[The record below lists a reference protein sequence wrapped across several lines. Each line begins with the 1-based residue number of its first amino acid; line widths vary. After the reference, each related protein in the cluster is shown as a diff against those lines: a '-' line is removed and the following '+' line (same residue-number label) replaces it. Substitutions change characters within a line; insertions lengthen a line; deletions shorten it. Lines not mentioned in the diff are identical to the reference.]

1 MSKRSSSIAAPQV
14 EPPKKQRLVDR
25 ESEAQQVIAAESTVD
40 ETPKAKVLIPTEAE
54 RAKIRKFPL
63 LAFTAPYEGGEFYYE
78 RECYDEY
85 YHLVSKELVSG
96 ATKGPDGLVGRDCVT
111 VSGTPGIGKSVFYA
125 YFFERYRKEHPNT
138 WIIAVAFQQN
148 QVNKLSVA
156 AVGKEPVY
164 YGSDQASRQLLQE
177 ASLEAVQWKETEEE
191 GVTDKRLLFLCD
203 GSPDMT
209 RRQCVVFT
217 DPNKRWRKVSR
228 KLYCDYYMPLWTL
241 DELQEA
247 ATLLNYPISDDLIK
261 ARFEKFGGVAREC
274 LSLDPVVSKKAERDL
289 TKQMNAIFDPNVLRK
304 LLLEHETS
312 HYLLHYVPEADR
324 AFTVPQLASEFVEEK
339 LQERMLTKSYEQ
351 REDLR
356 NLIESWEGA

>member
-111 VSGTPGIGKSVFYA
+111 VSGTP
-125 YFFERYRKEHPNT
+125 
-138 WIIAVAFQQN
+138 VAFQQN

>member
-1 MSKRSSSIAAPQV
+1 
-14 EPPKKQRLVDR
+14 
-25 ESEAQQVIAAESTVD
+25 
-40 ETPKAKVLIPTEAE
+40 
-54 RAKIRKFPL
+54 
-63 LAFTAPYEGGEFYYE
+63 
-78 RECYDEY
+78 
-85 YHLVSKELVSG
+85 
-96 ATKGPDGLVGRDCVT
+96 
-111 VSGTPGIGKSVFYA
+111 
-125 YFFERYRKEHPNT
+125 
-138 WIIAVAFQQN
+138 
-148 QVNKLSVA
+148 
-156 AVGKEPVY
+156 
-164 YGSDQASRQLLQE
+164 
-177 ASLEAVQWKETEEE
+177 
-191 GVTDKRLLFLCD
+191 
-203 GSPDMT
+203 
-209 RRQCVVFT
+209 
-217 DPNKRWRKVSR
+217 
-228 KLYCDYYMPLWTL
+228 MPLWTL